1 MLHGDIVI
9 LLCVQYR
16 EISYMIQDREISYM
30 NPEIY
35 LQILTEKFWAQ
46 KTKNLGMN
54 LISLIIMKQL
64 I

>member
-9 LLCVQYR
+9 LLCV
-16 EISYMIQDREISYM
+16 QDREISYM

-35 LQILTEKFWAQ
+35 LHLLTEKFWAQ
-46 KTKNLGMN
+46 KTKNSGMN